1 MGWATEQRLVLNKE
15 QLNYN
20 FLNIKKKI
28 MAFIIVLFIAIQLYP
43 VEKPTI
49 IVDNPNDLIATTT
62 VPKNVASKLKAACYD
77 CHSNESNF
85 PWQATIAPS
94 KWLVYKDITEARE
107 ELNFSNWNTYNKE
120 DKAEILDDI
129 STVLYDGEMPLKNY
143 TALHSKAKL
152 TEEDKEAIINWTGQL
167 LDSLYE

>member
-1 MGWATEQRLVLNKE
+1 M
-15 QLNYN
+15 
-20 FLNIKKKI
+20 
-28 MAFIIVLFIAIQLYP
+28 
-43 VEKPTI
+43 
-49 IVDNPNDLIATTT
+49 
-62 VPKNVASKLKAACYD
+62 
-77 CHSNESNF
+77 
-85 PWQATIAPS
+85 
-94 KWLVYKDITEARE
+94 VYKDITEARE

>member
-1 MGWATEQRLVLNKE
+1 
-15 QLNYN
+15 
-20 FLNIKKKI
+20 

-85 PWQATIAPS
+85 PW
-94 KWLVYKDITEARE
+94 
-107 ELNFSNWNTYNKE
+107 
-120 DKAEILDDI
+120 
-129 STVLYDGEMPLKNY
+129 
-143 TALHSKAKL
+143 
-152 TEEDKEAIINWTGQL
+152 
-167 LDSLYE
+167 